1 VLDGQVWQ
9 RDENELRDTRQS
21 MEQTI
26 FFSWQSDLPET
37 RSVISW
43 ALERAAKNLRR
54 DGSVEEAV
62 RVDQDTDGVA
72 GWPEIASTILNK
84 IERCGV
90 FVADITPIN
99 GRGANSRVTP
109 NPNVMLELGYA
120 LATGMGRLRIICV
133 LNAAYLPNQDL
144 KELPFDVRGS
154 RPLAFEL
161 QDPVDRGAAKGEEDA
176 ARTTVRTDLAL
187 RIERAVRDAFAA
199 VADERAKR
207 MLDVT
212 PHLVTDGA
220 GCFQMILQVQTP
232 VPFQVD
238 YLIKEPSG
246 NVLSGIMMS
255 PVRVDPKGDTMLR
268 FKAQTL
274 RPLTAGND
282 IYVLSGRIA
291 HLPTNERPVP
301 EFHQFEVRYRLVGNA
316 LMEISRQQPPTH

>member
-1 VLDGQVWQ
+1 
-9 RDENELRDTRQS
+9 

-54 DGSVEEAV
+54 EGSVEVAI
-62 RVDQDTDGVA
+62 RVDQDTAGVA

-99 GRGANSRVTP
+99 EQGSNSRVTP

-120 LATGMGRLRIICV
+120 LATGMRRLRIICV
-133 LNAAYLPNQDL
+133 LNAAYLPNKDL

-154 RPLAFEL
+154 RPLVFEL
-161 QDPVDRGAAKGEEDA
+161 QDPADRDVTKGEEDA
-176 ARTTVRTDLAL
+176 VRTAVRTDLAL
-187 RIERAVRDAFAA
+187 RIERAVQDAFAA
-199 VADERAKR
+199 VAGERAKR
-207 MLDVT
+207 MLGVT
-212 PHLVTDGA
+212 PHLATDGV
-220 GCFQMILQVQTP
+220 GTFQVILQVETAA
-232 VPFQVD
+232 PFQAD

-255 PVRVDPKGDTMLR
+255 PARVDPKGESIVR
-268 FKAQTL
+268 FRADTL

-291 HLPTNERPVP
+291 HLPTNERPAP
-301 EFHQFEVRYRLVGNA
+301 EFHQYEVRYRLVRNT
-316 LMEISRQQPPTH
+316 LIEISRQQPPIH

>member
-1 VLDGQVWQ
+1 
-9 RDENELRDTRQS
+9 
-21 MEQTI
+21 MEHTI

-72 GWPEIASTILNK
+72 GWPEIASTILDK

-99 GRGANSRVTP
+99 GRVSNSRVTP

-120 LATGMGRLRIICV
+120 LAKGMGRLRIICV

-154 RPLAFEL
+154 RPLVFEL
-161 QDPVDRGAAKGEEDA
+161 QDPADRGAVKGEEDA
-176 ARTTVRTDLAL
+176 ARTTVRNDLAL

-199 VADERAKR
+199 VAGERAKR

-212 PHLVTDGA
+212 PHLAADGA
-220 GCFQMILQVQTP
+220 GLFQVILEVQTA
-232 VPFQVD
+232 VPFQVA
-238 YLIKEPSG
+238 YLVKEPSG

-255 PVRVDPKGDTMLR
+255 PARVDPKGER
-268 FKAQTL
+268 IVRCKAETF
-274 RPLTAGND
+274 RPLTAGNE
-282 IYVLSGRIA
+282 IYMLSGRIA

-301 EFHQFEVRYRLVGNA
+301 GFHKFEVQYRLVGNT